1 MRLRALWV
9 VAALALVPAAA
20 QAGQAP
26 VSPGTIRAAET
37 VHLNNVLVDKVVQ
50 VLRAEAK
57 ATSASWWERQPAAQ
71 RAMTK
76 QEYVALKNAL
86 MIAKRDAADPRRLS
100 ALPFDDGSRA
110 VRQANVTFYRANAAR
125 LDSAL
130 AGVRMDPQC
139 GLCAGSPSIPAGKR

>member
-9 VAALALVPAAA
+9 VAALALVPSAA

-26 VSPGTIRAAET
+26 VNPGTIRAAET
-37 VHLNNVLVDKVVQ
+37 VHLNNAAIDKVIPL
-50 VLRAEAK
+50 LRTEAK
-57 ATSASWWERQPAAQ
+57 ATSASWWDRQPAAQ

-86 MIAKRDAADPRRLS
+86 MIAKRDAADAKRLS

-110 VRQANVTFYRANAAR
+110 VRQANATFYRANAAR

-130 AGVRMDPQC
+130 AGVPMDPIC
-139 GLCAGSPSIPAGKR
+139 GLCAPGPSVPAGRR